1 MSVRT
6 AQASARYRACEII
19 AYYLK
24 HHDSIV
30 LSFEK
35 TCYYEWAIKEALR
48 EIKLSDDT
56 PLNVLDR
63 MLVKYDARAHTHAD
77 SADAFKVA
85 ATAIDD
91 LIDLLITS

>member
-6 AQASARYRACEII
+6 ARASTKIRACEVI

-24 HHDSIV
+24 HHDSIH

-35 TCYYEWAIKEALR
+35 NCYYEWAIKEALR
-48 EIKLSDDT
+48 EIKFSNDT
-56 PLNVLDR
+56 PLNVLDH
-63 MLVKYDARAHTHAD
+63 LLIKYDGWAHSESN

-85 ATAIDD
+85 ASAIDD
-91 LIDLLITS
+91 LIDLLLT

>member
-6 AQASARYRACEII
+6 ATASTKFRACEVI

-24 HHDSIV
+24 HHDSIH

-48 EIKLSDDT
+48 EVKSSNDT

-63 MLVKYDARAHTHAD
+63 MLVKYDERAHRHTD
-77 SADAFKVA
+77 SADAFKIA
-85 ATAIDD
+85 ASAIDD